1 MYLQLITGKG
11 TSVAGSVSKMVDISN
26 FGLERCLEFYQA
38 LVKTFEDIYH
48 NEEEIFNWGSMK
60 EVFCFL
66 SLITHNLIVAMVVFI
81 IAITLL
87 GAILLQKSSW
97 RH

>member
-1 MYLQLITGKG
+1 
-11 TSVAGSVSKMVDISN
+11 
-26 FGLERCLEFYQA
+26 
-38 LVKTFEDIYH
+38 
-48 NEEEIFNWGSMK
+48 MK

-87 GAILLQKSSW
+87 GAILLQKSS
-97 RH
+97 